1 MKHVAV
7 PVGGGLYAAYA
18 SVVYCRL
25 RRWAGPVSR
34 TVARAATAA
43 WRAAV
48 CWRGPE
54 GEVA

>member
-43 WRAAV
+43 WRAVV
-48 CWRGPE
+48 CWRVPG
-54 GEVA
+54 GEVT